1 MNTALIID
9 DNQKAR
15 DFLKRDLEKFCAELK
30 ILGEADGVVSG
41 LKAIKK
47 HKPEIVFLDIHMDDG
62 TGFDILELL
71 DNISFKVIF
80 TTASDAHAIQA
91 FKFSAIDYLL
101 KPIDPEELVAAVAKA
116 AKGTAPEKENVSIL
130 KSHLKKE
137 DKQELKKIALHT
149 AEKIQICEIS
159 EIIRCEADVN
169 YTHFNFKGGSSILV
183 TKTLKHF
190 DQLLTP
196 SGFCRVHQ
204 SHLIN
209 LTEVKEYVKA
219 DGGYIVM
226 SNGDRVPVSSRKKS
240 EVIDR
245 ITKNHG

>member
-15 DFLKRDLEKFCAELK
+15 DFLSRDLAKFCPELK
-30 ILGEADGVVSG
+30 IVGEADGVVSG

-47 HKPEIVFLDIHMDDG
+47 HRPEIVFLDIHMEDG

-71 DNISFKVIF
+71 DDVSFKVIF

-101 KPIDPEELVAAVAKA
+101 KPINPDELITA
-116 AKGTAPEKENVSIL
+116 AKKAVKGSAPEKETVGLL
-130 KSHLKKE
+130 KSHLTKE
-137 DKQELKKIALHT
+137 SENELKKIALHT
-149 AEKIQICEIS
+149 AEKIQICDIKD
-159 EIIRCEADVN
+159 IIRCEADVN
-169 YTHFNFKGGSSILV
+169 YTHFSLKGGSSILV

-190 DQLLTP
+190 DQLL
-196 SGFCRVHQ
+196 SAAGFFRVHQ

-226 SNGDRVPVSSRKKS
+226 TNGDRVPVSSRKKS

-245 ITKNHG
+245 ITKVT